1 MLKTVGAV
9 QVSDAARSF
18 SLADSKNPQL
28 RTLHQRQYLVE
39 KQLEESTDPQT
50 RGKRSW
56 VDVQIIREILR
67 LRDER
72 KWDAAKIEQSLGLA
86 DGVVKRLGS
95 SVRNA

>member
-1 MLKTVGAV
+1 VWLLLNCDQK
-9 QVSDAARSF
+9 Q
-18 SLADSKNPQL
+18 KNPQL
-28 RTLHQRQYLVE
+28 RTLHQRKYLVE
-39 KQLEESTDPQT
+39 KQLEELADPRT